1 MQRSWYSN
9 LFFPL
14 PLILRLINSIYK
26 KPRRYDSFWR
36 TCVSKIIV
44 KIIVDFENCKPFKNI
59 NRFAKSKKY
68 HSMRN
73 VSRIILSRKSHSRG
87 NTLLGR
93 ISINSDCC
101 KYLICT
107 KSIELYIRKLYVRK
121 KRNFCSSHRQARRRP
136 EETRAWPSLI
146 IRRRERP

>member
-14 PLILRLINSIYK
+14 PLIRRLINSLYK
-26 KPRRYDSFWR
+26 KLRRYDPFWR
-36 TCVSKIIV
+36 TCASKIIV
-44 KIIVDFENCKPFKNI
+44 FRNVDFENCKPFKNI
-59 NRFAKSKKY
+59 NRFVKSKKY

-87 NTLLGR
+87 NTLLDR

-107 KSIELYIRKLYVRK
+107 KSIELYICKLYVRK
-121 KRNFCSSHRQARRRP
+121 KEIFLLLIDRHDDDRRK
-136 EETRAWPSLI
+136 
-146 IRRRERP
+146 RELGHPW